1 MSIKTV
7 LTITG
12 PEQSKIDLRLA
23 AQLCGEIRAH
33 LSVMVTAFALPP
45 PIGDYPPAGE
55 DWIKQRDRDLT
66 NLRRRTGEVTRFLV
80 DTILSADVTDAYPD
94 RGLGDDVIGRRAR
107 YADITLLGPEV
118 LADEWL
124 KRKSIEGVLFH
135 SGKPLLLAPL
145 ESSPTMKPRRV
156 LVAWDSLLA
165 SSRAVREA
173 LDLITGADET
183 RIVLIDPAKG
193 EMYHGDEPGAD
204 IAAYLT
210 RHGARITID
219 RLPGGKSVCS
229 RDAQGARDGV
239 CSRSPRYGCLRPLP
253 IPRIPFRRRHPQH
266 SRRPFHAD
274 ADGAVMG
281 NF

>member
-1 MSIKTV
+1 
-7 LTITG
+7 
-12 PEQSKIDLRLA
+12 
-23 AQLCGEIRAH
+23 
-33 LSVMVTAFALPP
+33 VT
-45 PIGDYPPAGE
+45 
-55 DWIKQRDRDLT
+55 K
-66 NLRRRTGEVTRFLV
+66 FLV

-193 EMYHGDEPGAD
+193 EIYHGDEPGAD

-210 RHGARITID
+210 RHGAHITVD
-219 RLPGGKSVCS
+219 RLPSENRTVPETLKE
-229 RDAQGARDGV
+229 
-239 CSRSPRYGCLRPLP
+239 
-253 IPRIPFRRRHPQH
+253 
-266 SRRPFHAD
+266 HATAVA
-274 ADGAVMG
+274 ADFLVMG
-281 NF
+281 AYGHSQFREYLFGGVTRAVLENPFMPTLMAR